1 MSKVV
6 LFIATS
12 LDGYVASPDG
22 TVDWLFHDADYGYT
36 EFMASVDAVVM
47 GRKTWEQARTFEDV
61 PFAGKQV
68 IVFSRSTPNSGED
81 RIRFVQGD
89 PSTTIVEIRNS
100 VQKDIWL
107 VGGGDLIQQFI
118 DSKLIDEFRLFVH
131 PIILGEGIPLF
142 HRQSGRT
149 DLIFESCQSFP
160 SGLVEIRYRLH
171 HHTIENTQDEEF

>member
-1 MSKVV
+1 MPKVV

-12 LDGYVASPDG
+12 LDGYIASPDG

-68 IVFSRSTPNSGED
+68 IVFTRSKAESNED
-81 RIRFVQGD
+81 RIRFVQADG
-89 PSTTIVEIRNS
+89 SITIDDIRNS

-118 DSKLIDEFRLFVH
+118 ASNLIDEFRLFVH
-131 PIILGEGIPLF
+131 PIILGEGVPLF
-142 HRQSGRT
+142 PRQSERT
-149 DLIFESCQSFP
+149 NLIFVSSQSFP
-160 SGLVEIRYRLH
+160 SGLVELRYQFERKVE
-171 HHTIENTQDEEF
+171 IE